1 MRAYLTA
8 EWGKAVARPY
18 YRIYLTVM
26 AALAAALALIWWWTG
41 REGMFQGSFGEC
53 LSLLIPFF
61 SAGIYLAVI
70 VADAVFSDQYKTGT
84 LKNEVSYGVPR
95 TRIFLGKLI
104 VECVT
109 ALALCA
115 VFVGAYMAMCWL
127 FLPHDPAADAAAMK
141 AVGFILLTALP
152 LWLGAQALVNM
163 IFFLIKS
170 STVGSFLVVGVFVGV
185 GQIFQLMSMLLK
197 GTAGQVFYGLY
208 RVMLTTPLDL
218 ARSSVGDW
226 AFFGQS
232 AAIGACWFVL
242 ATGVGLIVYRK
253 KEIS

>member
-1 MRAYLTA
+1 MLDYIRAELYKITHRRYLYVFMLVMLLC
-8 EWGKAVARPY
+8 EGLLVAGWAFTNANGNNLGFDVGMGMLASL
-18 YRIYLTVM
+18 LTVG
-26 AALAAALALIWWWTG
+26 LYCTILTG
-41 REGMFQGSFGEC
+41 D
-53 LSLLIPFF
+53 L
-61 SAGIYLAVI
+61 
-70 VADAVFSDQYKTGT
+70 VFSEQYKFNTM
-84 LKNEVSYGVPR
+84 KNEVSYGVPR

-104 VECVT
+104 VECVV

-163 IFFLIKS
+163 VFFLIKS

-197 GTAGQVFYGLY
+197 GTAGQVFYALY

-218 ARSSVGDW
+218 VRSSVGDW
-226 AFFGQS
+226 AFFGQT

-242 ATGVGLIVYRK
+242 ATAVGLIVYRK
-253 KEIS
+253 KEIN